1 MSIHTIRNSI
11 AAALAVAV
19 LGLSAPQPAR
29 ANTTSTLLIGAAAAA
44 GIFTAINVSNKNAK
58 ARSLVGYTRNGEA
71 VYADGHVMTRSGQ
84 KYYPSDRGQTLQC
97 ANNRCVEVGN
107 NGDYRGH
114 HYGMT
119 HSHG

>member
-1 MSIHTIRNSI
+1 MSTYRIRTSI

-58 ARSLVGYTRNGEA
+58 ANSLAGYTQSGDA

-84 KYYPSDRGQTLQC
+84 KYYPGDRGQTLQC
-97 ANNRCVEVGN
+97 ANNRCSVVGQ
-107 NGDYRGH
+107 NGEYRGH

-119 HSHG
+119 HHHD